1 MQASTVVGAFL
12 WIILGRGSKYRKY
25 KSRPPNT
32 WMKKRQIL
40 EWKYAKYLNE
50 KASNTWMKI
59 RQILEWKHAKYLNE
73 NLPNTWMKNGQ
84 ILE

>member
-32 WMKKRQIL
+32 
-40 EWKYAKYLNE
+40 
-50 KASNTWMKI
+50 
-59 RQILEWKHAKYLNE
+59 
-73 NLPNTWMKNGQ
+73 
-84 ILE
+84 